1 MASFEPTVVIFGSS
15 NSIAAANL
23 RFPVSFLFAFDVTS
37 LEQLV
42 NVTPEIS
49 DTCLFRY
56 FVVLLDSIDEAIL
69 TRLDA
74 NHRVVAIY
82 KRDLT
87 CGNILQQ
94 ISRMT
99 NSFRQMTLD
108 VSNDIIRFLT
118 VEGQKQVKLERMF
131 LVKIY
136 YQQARVLKQ
145 WTMSFFKVKSMNL
158 NSILQFDSVFLG

>member
-15 NSIAAANL
+15 ESIAAANL
-23 RFPVSFLFAFDVTS
+23 RLPVSLWFAFDVTS

-42 NVTPEIS
+42 NVTPKIS
-49 DTCLFRY
+49 DTCLPRY
-56 FVVLLDSIDEAIL
+56 FVVLLDSVDEAVL
-69 TRLDA
+69 ARLET

-82 KRDLT
+82 RRHLICEST
-87 CGNILQQ
+87 QQQ
-94 ISRMT
+94 ISQMT

-108 VSNDIIRFLT
+108 VSSDIIRFLT
-118 VEGQKQVKLERMF
+118 VEGEKQMKLERMF

-145 WTMSFFKVKSMNL
+145 WTMSLFKVKSMNL
-158 NSILQFDSVFLG
+158 NSILQFDLVLG